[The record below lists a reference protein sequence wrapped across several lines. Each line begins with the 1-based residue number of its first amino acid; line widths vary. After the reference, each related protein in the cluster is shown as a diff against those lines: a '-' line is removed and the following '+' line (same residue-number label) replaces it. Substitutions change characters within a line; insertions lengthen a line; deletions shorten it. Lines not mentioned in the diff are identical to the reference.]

1 MSRRETEDV
10 FALPFGEPDEPEPVP
25 PPVEDR
31 LARPDVY
38 SVSRLTQE
46 IRDLLGTAW
55 PDVHVEGE
63 ISNLK
68 VSGPGHMYFTLKD
81 EFAQVRAVMFKGSA
95 RALKFRLE
103 DGQQV
108 VARGRIS
115 VYEPRGEYQLLC
127 EGIEPKGLGAL
138 QLALEQ
144 LKRRLVAEGLL
155 DAGRKRPLPTLPRR
169 IGIVTSLGGAAIRDI
184 LKVLGRR
191 YPNAHVIIAPTR
203 VQGEGASA
211 DIARALGAIGRLE
224 GVDVIIVGR
233 GGGSIE
239 DLWAFNEEAV
249 ARAIARSPVPVISAV
264 GHEVDVTLSDL
275 VADHRAPTPSAA
287 AEIVVAARDEFVA
300 RIDRLRQRS
309 HAAAAQRL
317 GRARAAVHQLDARPA
332 FAGFRGGLAMRSLQ
346 AAELAAALARCVRD
360 GVLQRERRY
369 QALKNRLDGLD
380 LRHRMARLHNR
391 LGRADAAIQAT
402 VSACLNRANIRMRSA
417 AGRLDSLSPLGV
429 LGRGYALCW
438 RADARTL
445 VRDAADVAPGDA
457 VRITLRR
464 GALACTVNDRTES
477 DAPGT

>member
-1 MSRRETEDV
+1 
-10 FALPFGEPDEPEPVP
+10 
-25 PPVEDR
+25 
-31 LARPDVY
+31 
-38 SVSRLTQE
+38 
-46 IRDLLGTAW
+46 
-55 PDVHVEGE
+55 
-63 ISNLK
+63 
-68 VSGPGHMYFTLKD
+68 
-81 EFAQVRAVMFKGSA
+81 
-95 RALKFRLE
+95 
-103 DGQQV
+103 
-108 VARGRIS
+108 
-115 VYEPRGEYQLLC
+115 
-127 EGIEPKGLGAL
+127 
-138 QLALEQ
+138 
-144 LKRRLVAEGLL
+144 
-155 DAGRKRPLPTLPRR
+155 
-169 IGIVTSLGGAAIRDI
+169 
-184 LKVLGRR
+184 
-191 YPNAHVIIAPTR
+191 
-203 VQGEGASA
+203 
-211 DIARALGAIGRLE
+211 
-224 GVDVIIVGR
+224 
-233 GGGSIE
+233 
-239 DLWAFNEEAV
+239 
-249 ARAIARSPVPVISAV
+249 
-264 GHEVDVTLSDL
+264 

-317 GRARAAVHQLDARPA
+317 GRARAVVHQLDARPA

-402 VSACLNRANIRMRSA
+402 VSACLNRANVRMRSA

-464 GALACTVNDRTES
+464 GALACTVDDRTES